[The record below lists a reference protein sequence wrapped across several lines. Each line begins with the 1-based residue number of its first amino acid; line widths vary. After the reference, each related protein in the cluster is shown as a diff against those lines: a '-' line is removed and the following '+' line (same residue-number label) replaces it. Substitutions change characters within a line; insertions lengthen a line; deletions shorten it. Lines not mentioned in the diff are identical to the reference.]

1 MVRRQ
6 AKAARGGHRWSGVV
20 EEEVWVVGGGFRGRD
35 RGENGCFMML
45 NIFVVSR
52 LTEEKF
58 GLPGQVDPTQ
68 IHLSEI

>member
-1 MVRRQ
+1 M
-6 AKAARGGHRWSGVV
+6 V